1 MKAIVISLVIF
12 FVGYPCKGPIV
23 KKPFTMLMIAK
34 IALQG
39 YSPVSYIDL
48 GLAQK
53 GKVQFVSTYKEVKYY
68 FTDAKQK
75 SKFDADPNKY
85 LPEYGG
91 YCAFGVY
98 AGAKFRPDPNK
109 FLTKDGKLYL
119 FLYNLELDAKQLW
132 LAEKDDSKLIKTAGA
147 NWAKLKNKL

>member
-1 MKAIVISLVIF
+1 MRVIIIS
-12 FVGYPCKGPIV
+12 
-23 KKPFTMLMIAK
+23 FTMFLLTAPAYAQSLKTLYDIDDSK

-53 GKVQFVSTYKEVKYY
+53 GKTQFVSTYKGVKYY
-68 FTDAKQK
+68 FTDARQK
-75 SKFDADPNKY
+75 SKFDASPDKY

-109 FLTKDGKLYL
+109 FLLKDGKLYL

-132 LAEKDDSKLIKTAGA
+132 LIEKNDDKLIKTANT
-147 NWAKLKNKL
+147 NWGKLKNNF

>member
-1 MKAIVISLVIF
+1 MRVIIIS
-12 FVGYPCKGPIV
+12 
-23 KKPFTMLMIAK
+23 FTMFLLTAPAYAQSLKTLYDVDDSK

-53 GKVQFVSTYKEVKYY
+53 GKTQFVSTYKGVKYY
-68 FTDAKQK
+68 FTDARQK
-75 SKFDADPNKY
+75 SKFDASPDKY

-109 FLTKDGKLYL
+109 FLLKDGKLYL
-119 FLYNLELDAKQLW
+119 FLYNLEFDAKQLW
-132 LAEKDDSKLIKTAGA
+132 LTEKNDDKLIKTANT
-147 NWAKLKNKL
+147 NWGKLKNNF

>member
-1 MKAIVISLVIF
+1 MRVIIIS
-12 FVGYPCKGPIV
+12 
-23 KKPFTMLMIAK
+23 FTMFLLSAPAYAQSLKTLYDVDDSK

-53 GKVQFVSTYKEVKYY
+53 GKTQFVSTYKGVKYY
-68 FTDAKQK
+68 FTDASQK
-75 SKFDADPNKY
+75 SKFGASPDKY

-109 FLTKDGKLYL
+109 FLLKDGKLYL
-119 FLYNLELDAKQLW
+119 FLYNIELDAKQLW
-132 LAEKDDSKLIKTAGA
+132 LTEKNDDKLIKTANT
-147 NWAKLKNKL
+147 NWGKLKNNF